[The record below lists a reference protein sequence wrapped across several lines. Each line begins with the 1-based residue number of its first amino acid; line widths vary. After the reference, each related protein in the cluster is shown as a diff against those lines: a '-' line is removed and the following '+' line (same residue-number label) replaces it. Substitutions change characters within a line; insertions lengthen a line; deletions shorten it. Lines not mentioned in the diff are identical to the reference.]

1 MDLLPPSSRFE
12 PSSVQHAPLSP
23 REQAQAINRVLK
35 ARSDAAKAQMR
46 LFPNRPPKYQGLA
59 AALRETLG
67 QRAP

>member
-12 PSSVQHAPLSP
+12 PSSVQNTPLSP
-23 REQAQAINRVLK
+23 REQAQAINRVLA
-35 ARSDAAKAQMR
+35 ARRDAAKAQGR
-46 LFPNRPPKYQGLA
+46 LFPAKPPKYSGLA